1 MVHKKTKSKRISCA
15 RRYRIERK
23 VAEHRRKE
31 RRAARKNPHK
41 KNKQVKDPG
50 IPNLWPFKES
60 LLNKIE
66 QQKRKVEEEKNRQKE
81 ARHAKFDKN
90 RNINFT
96 SLAKEASKR
105 DEAFEKEE
113 SSEEEDDGSIT
124 QIDVGTRDN
133 SRKAYYKE
141 FRKVIDAADVILEV
155 LDARDPLGCR
165 TKEVE
170 KMILDSGLGKRI
182 ILVLNKIDLVPK
194 ENVVEWLTYLR
205 KEYPTVAFKSSTQNQ
220 RNNLGHHASGSVTK
234 IHDNIVSSNECFG
247 ASTLVKLLKN
257 YSRNRDIKTS
267 ITVGIVGFP
276 NVGKSSIINSL
287 KRSKVC
293 GVGATPG
300 LTKSI
305 QEIRLDKNV
314 KLLDC
319 PGIIFSKDKGDKN
332 AEILLRNCVK
342 IELLDDPIAP
352 VELIV
357 SRCTPQQLIK
367 RYNVPMFIDTNE
379 FLIHVARQRGKLRRG
394 GIPCVES
401 AAKIVLQ
408 DWNSGKI
415 PYYTTPPAINKI
427 LNSEIVTSW
436 GKEFNL
442 DEVCNETEDKVFL
455 DGLKSRNDFG
465 GAIIMAGEEFP
476 EIEMSLD
483 C

>member
-1 MVHKKTKSKRISCA
+1 MIFFFYNFLISTHFTNEIYS
-15 RRYRIERK
+15 RFTES
-23 VAEHRRKE
+23 
-31 RRAARKNPHK
+31 
-41 KNKQVKDPG
+41 KDPG
-50 IPNLWPFKES
+50 IPNLWPFKEN

-96 SLAKEASKR
+96 SLANDASKR

-113 SSEEEDDGSIT
+113 SSEEEDDGSFT
-124 QIDVGTRDN
+124 QIDLGTKDN

-170 KMILDSGLGKRI
+170 KMILDSELGKKI

-194 ENVVEWLTYLR
+194 ENVVEWLAYLR
-205 KEYPTVAFKSSTQNQ
+205 KEYPTVAFKSSTQKQ
-220 RNNLGHHASGSVTK
+220 RNNLGHHAITK
-234 IHDNIVSSNECFG
+234 VHDNIASSSECFG

-319 PGIIFSKDKGDKN
+319 PGIIFNKDKGDKN
-332 AEILLRNCVK
+332 AEILLRNF
-342 IELLDDPIAP
+342 
-352 VELIV
+352 ELIV

-367 RYNVPMFIDTNE
+367 RYNVPMFTDTNE
-379 FLIHVARQRGKLRRG
+379 FLIDIARQRGKLRRG

-401 AAKIVLQ
+401 AARIVLQ

-415 PYYTTPPAINKI
+415 PYYTTPPAISKI
-427 LNSEIVTSW
+427 INSEIVTSW

-455 DGLKSRNDFG
+455 DGLKSKNDFG
-465 GAIIMAGEEFP
+465 GAIIMVFK
-476 EIEMSLD
+476 IFFK
-483 C
+483 